1 MEENANPEWESEG
14 AKSAEYC
21 HWFFAF
27 FAAYCKGRRERPTL
41 SLHGEDNKGAEKLVA
56 KMIKKGAA
64 ALAVALLLTLSPAAA
79 EGPARRL
86 VPVGAAIGV
95 HLETD
100 GLLVIG
106 MSEPETGGGSR
117 SPAFEAGIRSGDLI
131 QAVGQVRVSTARQLR
146 EALET
151 EGEEVSVRFL
161 REGREMQVTVR
172 PQKGEDGQPELGV
185 WLRSGLSGI
194 GTMTW
199 YDPDTGRFG
208 ALGHAVSDVDTG
220 VLLPMKCGIVG
231 KASVDSILRGSAG
244 EPGELKGSMGLEKP
258 FGSILENR
266 EAGIFG
272 VLEPGALPETLGEP
286 VELCPLGELRCGPA
300 EIVSDVSGS
309 REKYSARVLR
319 VYPGGGCRDLLIQ
332 VTDDRLIGLTG
343 GIVQGMSGSPILQD
357 GRLAGAVTHVL
368 VSDPTKG
375 YGISIEDMLETAEA
389 AAENAA

>member
-1 MEENANPEWESEG
+1 M
-14 AKSAEYC
+14 AKSI
-21 HWFFAF
+21 
-27 FAAYCKGRRERPTL
+27 
-41 SLHGEDNKGAEKLVA
+41 
-56 KMIKKGAA
+56 KMGAA
-64 ALAVALLLTLSPAAA
+64 ALTAALLLLLNPAAA
-79 EGPARRL
+79 EEPSRQL

-106 MSEPETGGGSR
+106 MSELETASGSR
-117 SPAFEAGIRSGDLI
+117 SPAYEAGIRSGDLI
-131 QAVGQVRVSTARQLR
+131 VDVGAVHVSTARQLR

-151 EGEEVSVRFL
+151 EGEEVSVRFI
-161 REGREMQVTVR
+161 RQGREMQVTIR
-172 PQKGEDGQPELGV
+172 PERGEDGQPELGV

-199 YDPDTGRFG
+199 YDPASGRFG

-220 VLLPMKCGIVG
+220 VMLPMKSGIIG
-231 KASVDSILRGSAG
+231 KAAVDSIVRGSAG
-244 EPGELKGSMGLEKP
+244 EPGELKGDMGLEAP

-286 VELCPLGELRCGPA
+286 VELCPQRELRCGAA
-300 EIVSDVSGS
+300 EILSDVSG
-309 REKYSARVLR
+309 RQERYTARILR
-319 VYPGGGCRDLLIQ
+319 VYPNGGSRDLLIQ
-332 VTDDRLIGLTG
+332 VTDERLIGLTG

-375 YGISIEDMLETAEA
+375 YGISIEDMLDAEAEKEA
-389 AAENAA
+389 AA

>member
-1 MEENANPEWESEG
+1 M
-14 AKSAEYC
+14 AK
-21 HWFFAF
+21 
-27 FAAYCKGRRERPTL
+27 T
-41 SLHGEDNKGAEKLVA
+41 
-56 KMIKKGAA
+56 IKKGAA
-64 ALAVALLLTLSPAAA
+64 ALAAVFLLTLSPAAA
-79 EGPARRL
+79 EGPPRQL

-106 MSEPETGGGSR
+106 MSELETSSGSR

-131 QAVGQVRVSTARQLR
+131 LEVGDVRVATARQLR
-146 EALET
+146 EALESET
-151 EGEEVSVRFL
+151 GEVSVRFL
-161 REGREMQVTVR
+161 REGREMQVTVCPER
-172 PQKGEDGQPELGV
+172 GEDGQPELGV

-199 YDPDTGRFG
+199 YDPASGRFG

-220 VLLPMKCGIVG
+220 VLLPMKSGIVG

-244 EPGELKGSMGLEKP
+244 TPGELKGSMGLEKP

-272 VLEPGALPETLGEP
+272 VLEPGALPETMGEA

-300 EIVSDVSGS
+300 EILSDVSGR
-309 REKYSARVLR
+309 RESYSARVLR
-319 VYPGGGCRDLLIQ
+319 VYPGGGSRDLLIQ
-332 VTDDRLIGLTG
+332 VTDERLIRLTG
-343 GIVQGMSGSPILQD
+343 GIVQGMSGSPILQG

-375 YGISIEDMLETAEA
+375 YGISIEDMLDAAETADKA
-389 AAENAA
+389 A

>member
-1 MEENANPEWESEG
+1 M
-14 AKSAEYC
+14 
-21 HWFFAF
+21 
-27 FAAYCKGRRERPTL
+27 
-41 SLHGEDNKGAEKLVA
+41 A
-56 KMIKKGAA
+56 KMTKKGAA
-64 ALAVALLLTLSPAAA
+64 ALAVVFLLLLSPASA
-79 EGPARRL
+79 EESPRRL

-106 MSEPETGGGSR
+106 MSELDTASGSR

-131 QAVGQVRVSTARQLR
+131 LEVGKVRVSTAAQLR

-151 EGEEVSVRFL
+151 EDGEVSVRFL
-161 REGREMQVTVR
+161 REGREMQVNVR
-172 PQKGEDGQPELGV
+172 PELGEDGQPELGV

-199 YDPDTGRFG
+199 YDPESGRFG

-220 VLLPMKCGIVG
+220 VLLPMKSGIVG
-231 KASVDSILRGSAG
+231 KASVDSIVRGSAG
-244 EPGELKGSMGLEKP
+244 EPGELKGNMGLEQP

-266 EAGIFG
+266 ETGIFG

-286 VELCPLGELRCGPA
+286 VELCPQRELRCGPV
-300 EIVSDVSGS
+300 EILSNVSGS
-309 REKYSARVLR
+309 QERYSARILR
-319 VYPGGGCRDLLIQ
+319 VYPGGDSRDLLIQ
-332 VTDDRLIGLTG
+332 VTDERLISLTG

-375 YGISIEDMLETAEA
+375 YGISIEDMLCAGEA

>member
-1 MEENANPEWESEG
+1 M
-14 AKSAEYC
+14 AKI
-21 HWFFAF
+21 
-27 FAAYCKGRRERPTL
+27 
-41 SLHGEDNKGAEKLVA
+41 
-56 KMIKKGAA
+56 IKRGSA
-64 ALAVALLLTLSPAAA
+64 ALAAVFLLLLSPAAA
-79 EGPARRL
+79 EEPPRQL

-106 MSEPETGGGSR
+106 MSELETASGSR
-117 SPAFEAGIRSGDLI
+117 SPAYEAGIRSGDLI
-131 QAVGQVRVSTARQLR
+131 VDVGAVHVSTARQLR

-151 EGEEVSVRFL
+151 EGEEVSVRFI
-161 REGREMQVTVR
+161 RQGREMQVTIR
-172 PQKGEDGQPELGV
+172 PERGEDGQPELGV

-199 YDPDTGRFG
+199 YDPASGRFG

-220 VLLPMKCGIVG
+220 VMLPMKSGIIG
-231 KASVDSILRGSAG
+231 KAAVDSIVRGSAG
-244 EPGELKGSMGLEKP
+244 EPGELKGDMGLEAP

-286 VELCPLGELRCGPA
+286 VELCPQRELRCGAA
-300 EIVSDVSGS
+300 EILSDVSG
-309 REKYSARVLR
+309 RQERYTARILR
-319 VYPGGGCRDLLIQ
+319 VYPNGGSRDLLIQ
-332 VTDDRLIGLTG
+332 VTDERLIGLTG

-375 YGISIEDMLETAEA
+375 YGISIEDMLDAEAEKEA
-389 AAENAA
+389 AA

>member
-1 MEENANPEWESEG
+1 MEENANPERESEG

-106 MSEPETGGGSR
+106 MS
-117 SPAFEAGIRSGDLI
+117 
-131 QAVGQVRVSTARQLR
+131 ARQLR

-332 VTDDRLIGLTG
+332 VTYERLISLTG

>member
-1 MEENANPEWESEG
+1 M
-14 AKSAEYC
+14 AK
-21 HWFFAF
+21 
-27 FAAYCKGRRERPTL
+27 L
-41 SLHGEDNKGAEKLVA
+41 
-56 KMIKKGAA
+56 IKKGAA
-64 ALAVALLLTLSPAAA
+64 ALAVAFLLLLSPAAA
-79 EGPARRL
+79 EEPPRRL

-106 MSEPETGGGSR
+106 MSELETERGSR

-131 QAVGQVRVSTARQLR
+131 LEVGRVHVTTARQLR

-151 EGEEVSVRFL
+151 EGSEVSIRFL
-161 REGREMQVTVR
+161 REGRELQVTVR
-172 PQKGEDGQPELGV
+172 PEKGEDGQPELGV

-199 YDPDTGRFG
+199 YDPESGRFG

-220 VLLPMKCGIVG
+220 VLLPMKSGVVG

-244 EPGELKGSMGLEKP
+244 QPGELKGSMGLEAP

-300 EIVSDVSGS
+300 EILSDVSG
-309 REKYSARVLR
+309 RQERYSARILR
-319 VYPGGGCRDLLIQ
+319 VYLAGGSRDLLIQ
-332 VTDDRLIGLTG
+332 VTDERLIGLTG
-343 GIVQGMSGSPILQD
+343 GIVQGMSGSPILQE

-375 YGISIEDMLETAEA
+375 YGISIEDMLTSGAS

>member
-1 MEENANPEWESEG
+1 M
-14 AKSAEYC
+14 
-21 HWFFAF
+21 
-27 FAAYCKGRRERPTL
+27 
-41 SLHGEDNKGAEKLVA
+41 A

-64 ALAVALLLTLSPAAA
+64 ALAVVLLLTLSPAAA
-79 EGPARRL
+79 EGPERRL

-106 MSEPETGGGSR
+106 MSELETDGGSR

-131 QAVGQVRVSTARQLR
+131 LEVGQVRVSTARQLR
-146 EALET
+146 EALEA
-151 EGEEVSVRFL
+151 EGGEVTVRFL
-161 REGREMQVTVR
+161 REGKVMEVTVR
-172 PQKGEDGQPELGV
+172 PEKGEDGQPELGV

-208 ALGHAVSDVDTG
+208 ALGHAVSDIDTG
-220 VLLPMKCGIVG
+220 VLLPMKCGVVG
-231 KASVDSILRGSAG
+231 KASVDSIVRGSEG
-244 EPGELKGSMGLEKP
+244 KPGELKGSMGLEKP

-272 VLEPGALPETLGEP
+272 VLEPGALPELSGQA
-286 VELCPLGELRCGPA
+286 VELCPRQELRCGPA
-300 EIVSDVSGS
+300 EILSDVSGS
-309 REKYSARVLR
+309 PERYSARILR
-319 VYPGGGCRDLLIQ
+319 VYPGSGSRDLLLQ
-332 VTDDRLIGLTG
+332 VTDERLIGLTG

-375 YGISIEDMLETAEA
+375 YGISIEDMLADRGATQAPA
-389 AAENAA
+389 A

>member
-1 MEENANPEWESEG
+1 M
-14 AKSAEYC
+14 
-21 HWFFAF
+21 
-27 FAAYCKGRRERPTL
+27 
-41 SLHGEDNKGAEKLVA
+41 A
-56 KMIKKGAA
+56 KMIKRGAA
-64 ALAVALLLTLSPAAA
+64 ALAIAFLLTLSPAAA
-79 EGPARRL
+79 EGPPRLL

-106 MSEPETGGGSR
+106 MSELETPDGSR

-131 QAVGQVRVSTARQLR
+131 LEVGQVHVTTASQLR
-146 EALET
+146 DALET
-151 EGEEVSVRFL
+151 EEGEVSVRFL
-161 REGREMQVTVR
+161 REGREMQVSVR
-172 PQKGEDGQPELGV
+172 PQKGENGQPELGV

-199 YDPDTGRFG
+199 YDPDSGRFG

-231 KASVDSILRGSAG
+231 KASVDSIVRGSAG

-272 VLEPGALPETLGEP
+272 VLEPGALPETLGEA

-300 EIVSDVSGS
+300 EILSDVSGS
-309 REKYSARVLR
+309 RERYSARVLR
-319 VYPGGGCRDLLIQ
+319 VYPGGGSRDLLIQ
-332 VTDDRLIGLTG
+332 VTDERLIRLTG

-375 YGISIEDMLETAEA
+375 YGISIEDMLAEGVA
-389 AAENAA
+389 ARAPAA

>member
-1 MEENANPEWESEG
+1 M
-14 AKSAEYC
+14 AKS
-21 HWFFAF
+21 
-27 FAAYCKGRRERPTL
+27 
-41 SLHGEDNKGAEKLVA
+41 
-56 KMIKKGAA
+56 IKKGAA
-64 ALAVALLLTLSPAAA
+64 ALTAVLLLLLNPAAA
-79 EGPARRL
+79 EEPLRQL

-106 MSEPETGGGSR
+106 MSELETASGSR
-117 SPAFEAGIRSGDLI
+117 SPAYEAGIRSGDLI
-131 QAVGQVRVSTARQLR
+131 VDVGAVHVSTARQLR

-151 EGEEVSVRFL
+151 EGEEVSVRFI
-161 REGREMQVTVR
+161 RQGREMQVTIR
-172 PQKGEDGQPELGV
+172 PERGEDGQPELGV

-199 YDPDTGRFG
+199 YDPASGRFG

-220 VLLPMKCGIVG
+220 VMLPMKSGIIG
-231 KASVDSILRGSAG
+231 KAAVDSIVRGSAG
-244 EPGELKGSMGLEKP
+244 EPGELKGDMGLEAP

-286 VELCPLGELRCGPA
+286 VELCPQRELRCGAA
-300 EIVSDVSGS
+300 EILSDVSG
-309 REKYSARVLR
+309 RQERYTARILR
-319 VYPGGGCRDLLIQ
+319 VYPNGGSRDLLIQ
-332 VTDDRLIGLTG
+332 VTDERLIGLTG
-343 GIVQGMSGSPILQD
+343 GIVQGMSGSPILQN

-375 YGISIEDMLETAEA
+375 YGISIEDMLDAEAEKEA
-389 AAENAA
+389 AA

>member
-1 MEENANPEWESEG
+1 M
-14 AKSAEYC
+14 
-21 HWFFAF
+21 
-27 FAAYCKGRRERPTL
+27 
-41 SLHGEDNKGAEKLVA
+41 A

-64 ALAVALLLTLSPAAA
+64 ALAAVFLLLLSPAAA
-79 EGPARRL
+79 EEPPRQL

-106 MSEPETGGGSR
+106 MSELETPDGSR
-117 SPAFEAGIRSGDLI
+117 SPAYEAGIRSGDLI
-131 QAVGQVRVSTARQLR
+131 VDVGAVHVSTARQLR

-161 REGREMQVTVR
+161 RQGKEMQVTVR
-172 PQKGEDGQPELGV
+172 PEKGEDGQPELGV

-199 YDPDTGRFG
+199 YDPATGRFG
-208 ALGHAVSDVDTG
+208 ALGHGVSDVDTG
-220 VLLPMKCGIVG
+220 VMLPMKSGVVG
-231 KASVDSILRGSAG
+231 KASVESILRGSAG
-244 EPGELKGSMGLEKP
+244 EPGELKGNMGLEAP

-272 VLEPGALPETLGEP
+272 LLEPGALPETLGEP
-286 VELCPLGELRCGPA
+286 AELCPLGELRCGAA
-300 EIVSDVSGS
+300 EILSDVSGS
-309 REKYSARVLR
+309 REKYSARILR
-319 VYPGGGCRDLLIQ
+319 VYPGGGSRDLLIQ
-332 VTDDRLIGLTG
+332 VTDERLLRLTG

-375 YGISIEDMLETAEA
+375 YGISIEDMLHTGEA
-389 AAENAA
+389 ADNAAEKKAAA

>member
-1 MEENANPEWESEG
+1 M
-14 AKSAEYC
+14 
-21 HWFFAF
+21 
-27 FAAYCKGRRERPTL
+27 
-41 SLHGEDNKGAEKLVA
+41 A

-64 ALAVALLLTLSPAAA
+64 ALAVVFLLSLSPAAA
-79 EGPARRL
+79 EDQPRRL

-106 MSEPETGGGSR
+106 MSELETSGGSR
-117 SPAFEAGIRSGDLI
+117 SPAYEAGIRSGDLI
-131 QAVGQVRVSTARQLR
+131 LEVGRVRVTNARQLR

-161 REGREMQVTVR
+161 REGREMQVSVR
-172 PQKGEDGQPELGV
+172 PERGEDGQPELGV
-185 WLRSGLSGI
+185 WLRSGISGI

-199 YDPDTGRFG
+199 YDPESGRFG
-208 ALGHAVSDVDTG
+208 ALGHAVSDADTG
-220 VLLPMKCGIVG
+220 VVLPMKCGVVG
-231 KASVDSILRGSAG
+231 KASVDSITRGSTG
-244 EPGELKGSMGLEKP
+244 QPGELKGNMGLEQP

-286 VELCPLGELRCGPA
+286 VELCPLGELHCGPA
-300 EIVSDVSGS
+300 EILSDVSGI
-309 REKYSARVLR
+309 REKYSARILR
-319 VYPGGGCRDLLIQ
+319 VYPGSGSRDLLIQ
-332 VTDDRLIGLTG
+332 VTDERLLSLTG
-343 GIVQGMSGSPILQD
+343 GIVQGMSGSPILQN

-375 YGISIEDMLETAEA
+375 YGIGIEDMLTESRAEEDA
-389 AAENAA
+389 A

>member
-1 MEENANPEWESEG
+1 M
-14 AKSAEYC
+14 AKS
-21 HWFFAF
+21 
-27 FAAYCKGRRERPTL
+27 
-41 SLHGEDNKGAEKLVA
+41 
-56 KMIKKGAA
+56 IKKGAA
-64 ALAVALLLTLSPAAA
+64 ALTAVLLLLLNPAAA
-79 EGPARRL
+79 EEPLRQL

-106 MSEPETGGGSR
+106 MSELETASGSR
-117 SPAFEAGIRSGDLI
+117 SPAYEAGIRSGDLI
-131 QAVGQVRVSTARQLR
+131 VDVGAVHVSTARQLR

-151 EGEEVSVRFL
+151 EGEEVSVRFI
-161 REGREMQVTVR
+161 RQGREMQVTIR
-172 PQKGEDGQPELGV
+172 PERGEDGQPELGV

-199 YDPDTGRFG
+199 YDPASGRFG

-220 VLLPMKCGIVG
+220 VMLPMKSGIIG
-231 KASVDSILRGSAG
+231 KAAVDSIVRGSAG
-244 EPGELKGSMGLEKP
+244 EPGELKGDMGLEAP

-286 VELCPLGELRCGPA
+286 VELCPQRELRCGAA
-300 EIVSDVSGS
+300 EILSDVSG
-309 REKYSARVLR
+309 RQERYTARILR
-319 VYPGGGCRDLLIQ
+319 VYPNGGSRDLLIQ
-332 VTDDRLIGLTG
+332 VTDERLIGLTG

-375 YGISIEDMLETAEA
+375 YGISIEDMLDAEAEKEA
-389 AAENAA
+389 AA

>member
-1 MEENANPEWESEG
+1 MSTI
-14 AKSAEYC
+14 
-21 HWFFAF
+21 F
-27 FAAYCKGRRERPTL
+27 
-41 SLHGEDNKGAEKLVA
+41 
-56 KMIKKGAA
+56 KKGAA
-64 ALAVALLLTLSPAAA
+64 ALAVVFLLLLHPAAA
-79 EGPARRL
+79 EEGPKRL

-106 MSEPETGGGSR
+106 MSELETPDGSR
-117 SPAFEAGIRSGDLI
+117 SPAYEAGIRSGDLI
-131 QAVGQVRVSTARQLR
+131 LDVGAIHVSTARQLR

-151 EGEEVSVRFL
+151 LGEEVSVRFL
-161 REGREMQVTVR
+161 RRGKEMQVTVR
-172 PQKGEDGQPELGV
+172 PEKGEDGQPELGV

-199 YDPDTGRFG
+199 YDPESGRFG

-220 VLLPMKCGIVG
+220 VLLPMKSGIVG
-231 KASVDSILRGSAG
+231 RASVDSIQRGSAG
-244 EPGELKGSMGLEKP
+244 KPGELKGSMGLEAP
-258 FGSILENR
+258 FGCILENR

-286 VELCPLGELRCGPA
+286 VELCPLRELRCGPA
-300 EIVSDVSGS
+300 EILSDVSG
-309 REKYSARVLR
+309 RQERYSARVLR
-319 VYPGGGCRDLLIQ
+319 VYPDGGSRDLLIQ
-332 VTDDRLIGLTG
+332 VTDERLIGLTG

-368 VSDPTKG
+368 ISDPAKG
-375 YGISIEDMLETAEA
+375 YGVSIEDMLASGEA